1 MIVIFKQLNFCPKM
15 QQILELLAQ
24 MKIEGWIYWNW
35 VPTVEFRLHED
46 FCCGYHA
53 FLLRR
58 YLQFTEI
65 RQLSMSVNFW
75 PNRPAIKKVSELDQD
90 FGYSTIVRRPER
102 VLGVG
107 IGIGE
112 PGQPSSFAQ
121 LPQ

>member
-58 YLQFTEI
+58 KMRRSRRAATTPEPDAPDEVSAQDET
-65 RQLSMSVNFW
+65 
-75 PNRPAIKKVSELDQD
+75 PAPRRR
-90 FGYSTIVRRPER
+90 GRRPR
-102 VLGVG
+102 
-107 IGIGE
+107 
-112 PGQPSSFAQ
+112 AA
-121 LPQ
+121 